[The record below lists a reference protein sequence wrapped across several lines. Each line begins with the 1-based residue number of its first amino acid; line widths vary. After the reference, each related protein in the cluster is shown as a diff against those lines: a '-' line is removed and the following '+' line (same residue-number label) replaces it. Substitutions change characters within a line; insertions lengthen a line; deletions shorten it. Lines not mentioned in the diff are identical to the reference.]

1 MKSLFWVL
9 ICITFLSAQAILPV
23 TLDIMTELQTQYRS
37 GEIDS
42 YISQV
47 INKSM
52 SEEDSIR
59 VIEEINQF
67 FESNQFVETG
77 AQYLTSLFTERELNE
92 IMAVLKDSSL
102 RNDPNFSGAAK
113 MDQMMNRLKPYIIKY
128 LRITTSR

>member
-67 FESNQFVETG
+67 FDSNQFVETG